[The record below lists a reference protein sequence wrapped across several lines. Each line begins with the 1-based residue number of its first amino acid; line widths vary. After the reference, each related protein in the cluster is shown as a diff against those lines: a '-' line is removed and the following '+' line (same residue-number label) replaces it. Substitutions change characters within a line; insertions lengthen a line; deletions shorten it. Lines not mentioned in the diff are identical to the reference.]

1 MPCTRPTIVVLA
13 LVAAATVAR
22 AEPLFELEDGGQ
34 TFLYRARPG
43 DHPGRVAEMFGIP
56 ADGVPALLKSNGI
69 KDDTQ
74 IGSGFVYRV
83 PNFAARAL
91 ASQLDDLRGERDR
104 LAAEAATSAH
114 RADAAAREARAD
126 RDAASAATAR
136 AARSQRLERLWPFM
150 QLALVLLAITAA
162 AVFTVARTAVSRQR
176 QADRYAKTLATEL
189 EDRRKAS
196 MAERQESARHVL
208 DLEQRIRTLE
218 SQVAPRRPAT
228 TTTTTRAT

>member
-1 MPCTRPTIVVLA
+1 MPLARLTIVALA
-13 LVAAATVAR
+13 LVAAATIAR

-56 ADGVPALLKSNGI
+56 TDGVPALLKSNGI

-74 IGSGFVYRV
+74 VGSGFVYRV
-83 PNFAARAL
+83 PNFAAREL
-91 ASQLDDLRGERDR
+91 ASQLDGLRSERDR
-104 LAAEAATSAH
+104 LAADAAAATR
-114 RADAAAREARAD
+114 RAAAAAREARTD
-126 RDAASAATAR
+126 RDAASTAVAR
-136 AARSQRLERLWPFM
+136 AERSQRLESLWPFM

-162 AVFTVARTAVSRQR
+162 AVFAVARGAVSRQR
-176 QADRYAKTLATEL
+176 QAERYAKTLATEL

-196 MAERQESARHVL
+196 MTERQESGRRVL

-218 SQVAPRRPAT
+218 AQVAPRRPAT
-228 TTTTTRAT
+228 TTTRAT